1 MSLIS
6 LLKQDDNTDQEISD
20 EESEDPGESTMSS
33 DIEEDNIDHQQ
44 EVLPL
49 RQACRDN
56 LLINT
61 RVPLPMKQNHAD
73 TVIARPLLPNSRNTA
88 GAMAPALF
96 KCPKSTLLN
105 KLPESDRA
113 PCTQA
118 LPLRKSSGD
127 QNVPQPKASADQNV
141 PQHQKA
147 IFEVVDRFMEAI
159 VSTNTPWPILSDDKY
174 LMVEDTW
181 KLAIEAQDSQR
192 ALAGAPV
199 GMSSVCQLPGSPSL
213 KIDLQT
219 LEAVRL
225 ELWLML
231 PYQISD
237 IDYTS
242 KYT

>member
-1 MSLIS
+1 
-6 LLKQDDNTDQEISD
+6 
-20 EESEDPGESTMSS
+20 
-33 DIEEDNIDHQQ
+33 
-44 EVLPL
+44 
-49 RQACRDN
+49 
-56 LLINT
+56 
-61 RVPLPMKQNHAD
+61 
-73 TVIARPLLPNSRNTA
+73 
-88 GAMAPALF
+88 
-96 KCPKSTLLN
+96 
-105 KLPESDRA
+105 
-113 PCTQA
+113 
-118 LPLRKSSGD
+118 
-127 QNVPQPKASADQNV
+127 
-141 PQHQKA
+141 
-147 IFEVVDRFMEAI
+147 MEAI